1 MNIGLGVENLIF
13 LISQP
18 RAGSTMLQRVLA
30 GHPEVHTTAEPWL
43 MLHPIYALR
52 ERGHEA
58 EYGARTAFGAL
69 KDFLGT
75 LEGGQNQYFEAL
87 QQMAVYLYGIACD
100 QAGKNL
106 FLDKTPRYYFII
118 PELAQIFPGAKFII
132 LLRNPLSVLA
142 SILNTWVKGE
152 WIRLSRHYENLVL
165 APRLLLEGIEL
176 LGSRATV
183 VYYENLVSEPAS
195 QVANLCVQL
204 GLDFE
209 PEMLEYGNR
218 PSPKGRHGDPAG
230 VHKHMHPTTASL
242 DRWLELG
249 HSRQTRH
256 LADAY
261 LASLG
266 PELVRS
272 MGYDYED
279 MKLQLDQVPCKGGAI
294 VASWNRAFSRPTFW
308 NQSFLIFIE
317 LAQRRSLAHS
327 GKQMAKLFQGYS
339 RLWRRNDNIS

>member
-1 MNIGLGVENLIF
+1 VQQLDDTNLIL

-18 RAGSTMLQRVLA
+18 RAGSTMLQRILA
-30 GHPEVHTTAEPWL
+30 GHPEIHTTAEPWL
-43 MLHPIYALR
+43 MLHPVYALR

-58 EYGARTAFGAL
+58 EYGARTAFRAL
-69 KDFLGT
+69 QDFLDS
-75 LEGGQNQYFEAL
+75 LECGQSHYIEAL
-87 QQMAVYLYGIACD
+87 QRMAVYLYGIACD

-183 VYYENLVSEPAS
+183 VHYENLVSEPAS

-204 GLDFE
+204 ELDFE
-209 PEMLEYGNR
+209 PEMLEYGHR
-218 PSPKGRHGDPAG
+218 PSPKGRHGDPSG
-230 VHKHMHPTTASL
+230 VHKHMYPTTASL

-266 PELVRS
+266 PEFVRS

-279 MKLQLDQVPCKGGAI
+279 MKLQLDRVPCKVDGI
-294 VASWNRAFSRPTFW
+294 VASWNRIFARPTLW
-308 NQSFLIFIE
+308 NQFSLICIE
-317 LAQRRSLAHS
+317 LVQKWSFVHS
-327 GKQMAKLFQGYS
+327 GRQLARLLQGYLWS
-339 RLWRRNDNIS
+339 RGGDGGFR